1 LAGAGADPDVDPA
14 TMAFPLYKPQP
25 PIPPP
30 EKGLVANGVCV
41 SKRLCHNKIKSNK
54 REVGEVVVRFAARS
68 SLALQIENLGL
79 FLRRKELRVTTGG
92 Y

>member
-1 LAGAGADPDVDPA
+1 LKGAEADPDVDPA

-25 PIPPP
+25 HPPL
-30 EKGLVANGVCV
+30 EKGVANGVCV